1 MERNEST
8 GTETVIMT
16 GPSHEKQL
24 NWRQKII
31 LSVIMLGAVAIVL
44 CGKIP
49 ALGKKFIVQGPA
61 NRVSGDLYRLC
72 EVDRFRESIAAL
84 PHPPTAPL
92 EQAEILTLGD
102 SFFNSSLQSGLFAN
116 ELAAK
121 TGYAVHNLADSTY
134 FEPFSYPLAYLQ
146 AIGYQPDRRRVL
158 ILESVERSSLGRTA
172 TFAATAGSAA
182 NSLNAVAFKL
192 LKNNDVEYF
201 FKNNVV
207 IHPAMK
213 WLKNLRFSWFGSI
226 DGAIGAYSL
235 NPDMLFYQRDLDFA
249 ALAKPDPVL
258 DRAAERIAELA
269 DTLRER
275 YDLTLLY
282 VIVPDKFSVYRDYL
296 DRSEPYDGYIPRLVD
311 RLRDRGVAAVDVYS
325 AYQRFRS
332 TDKRPLYYAGDT
344 HYTPLGKTILLNAC
358 IRELESIKAQNRPV
372 PGSNRFPRCKRP

>member
-1 MERNEST
+1 
-8 GTETVIMT
+8 MT
-16 GPSHEKQL
+16 NPSPEKRLPWWQITL
-24 NWRQKII
+24 
-31 LSVIMLGAVAIVL
+31 LASIMLVALTVVL
-44 CGKIP
+44 CGKFP
-49 ALGKKFIVQGPA
+49 AIGKNFVTAGSKDRIA
-61 NRVSGDLYRLC
+61 GDLYRLC
-72 EVDRFRESIAAL
+72 DVDHFRESIAVL
-84 PHPPTAPL
+84 PQVPTAPL
-92 EQAEILTLGD
+92 EHAEILTLGD

-134 FEPFSYPLAYLQ
+134 FEPFSYPLDYLQ

-158 ILESVERSSLGRTA
+158 ILESVERSSLERTA

-249 ALAKPDPVL
+249 ALAKPDSVL
-258 DRAAERIAELA
+258 DRAADRIAELA
-269 DTLRER
+269 DILRER

-296 DRSEPYDGYIPRLVD
+296 DRAKPYDGYIPRLVG

-325 AYQRFRS
+325 AYQRFRN

-358 IRELESIKAQNRPV
+358 IRELKCIKAQNRPV
-372 PGSNRFPRCKRP
+372 PRSDRSPRCKRP